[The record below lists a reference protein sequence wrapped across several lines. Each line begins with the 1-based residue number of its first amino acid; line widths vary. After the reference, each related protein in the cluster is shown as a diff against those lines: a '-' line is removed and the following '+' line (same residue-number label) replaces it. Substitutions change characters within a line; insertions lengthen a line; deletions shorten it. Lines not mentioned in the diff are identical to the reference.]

1 MIELLEL
8 CGFES
13 REIDAELDRAKKV
26 FSRINITDE
35 DIEKAKK
42 RLVKYYDMELTGVRK
57 ILGIYLRELINLVL
71 ARDDGKKKI
80 LYGGVGPGF
89 ETIGSAIISKTEE
102 VYAGYPDH
110 LFRAVLT
117 SIFGK
122 IEPVLE
128 AAEELWLKRGYT
140 VHCAEVKGRLGLLA
154 LGFTPKPDVMVTSGC
169 MCETNPKTHD
179 LAGEVCGLTTY
190 YAETCRD
197 IAAGNRAD
205 FKRALELGAKD
216 LRRLTHKIEE
226 EVGFEITDDDIL
238 EVIHARGKISEAVSR
253 VRDLIQTSDPLPL
266 SATHDVLL
274 HYLAKIVLTVNDLQ
288 KDPVDAVNILYRELK
303 DRVDRGVG
311 VVEKG
316 APRIFAL
323 MPPSSGGPELEH
335 LVNEVGIALV
345 AAETGFY
352 LPDGARRPDMED
364 IEDPY
369 QRMYGYLYASGSLT
383 TRDRVATVIGACK
396 RLSVEGV
403 LGRYHV
409 GCRTIAADTFVCKS
423 AITKELGIPVLLL
436 EWESFDP
443 RVHEHELFKRRL
455 EVFKSMMRPA

>member
-1 MIELLEL
+1 
-8 CGFES
+8 
-13 REIDAELDRAKKV
+13 
-26 FSRINITDE
+26 
-35 DIEKAKK
+35 
-42 RLVKYYDMELTGVRK
+42 
-57 ILGIYLRELINLVL
+57 ELINLIL
-71 ARDDGKKKI
+71 ARDEGKKKI
-80 LYGGVGPGF
+80 IYGGVGPGF

-102 VYAGYPDH
+102 IYAGYPDH
-110 LFRAVLT
+110 LFRAILT

-122 IEPVLE
+122 IVPVLE
-128 AAEELWLKRGYT
+128 AGEALWLKRGYT

-154 LGFTPKPDVMVTSGC
+154 LGITPKPDVMVTSGC

-179 LAGEVCGLTTY
+179 LATETWGITTY

-205 FKRALELGAKD
+205 FNRALELGAKD
-216 LRRLTHKIEE
+216 FRRLIQQLQE
-226 EVGFEITDDDIL
+226 EVGFGITDDDL
-238 EVIHARGKISEAVSR
+238 TEVLRARGKIAEAISR
-253 VRDLIQTSDPLPL
+253 VRGLIEISDPLPL

-274 HYLAKIVLTVNDLQ
+274 HYLAKIVFTVDDLE
-288 KDPVDAVNILYRELK
+288 KDPVDAVNTLYEELK
-303 DRVDRGVG
+303 DRVDRGIG

-316 APRIFAL
+316 APRIIAL

-352 LPDGARRPDMED
+352 MPDGARKPDIGD
-364 IEDPY
+364 IVDPY
-369 QRMYGYLYASGSLT
+369 RRMYTYLYASGSLNT
-383 TRDRVATVIGACK
+383 KDRIAAIIGACK

-409 GCRTIAADTFVCKS
+409 GCRTVAGDALICKS

-436 EWESFDP
+436 EWENFDP

-455 EVFKSMMRPA
+455 EVFKSIMRPT